1 MGIHPQEEERIIEDF
16 LQGQP
21 RAQQWREWKEA
32 LKKRL
37 SYLRKEL
44 SSLPPEASVE
54 ERGSLEQRIQETQEQ
69 IYALEIE
76 EIITQFVED
85 SIRLALHT
93 FEEEAGN
100 EEY

>member
-1 MGIHPQEEERIIEDF
+1 MGIHPQEEERVIEEF

-21 RAQQWREWKEA
+21 RAHQWREWKEA

-37 SYLRKEL
+37 YYLQKEL

-54 ERGSLEQRIQETQEQ
+54 ERENLEQRIKETQEQ
-69 IYALEIE
+69 IRALEIE

-85 SIRLALHT
+85 SIRLALRT
-93 FEEEAGN
+93 SEEEAWN